1 MSAVMFGTCARLAFT
16 SAAPQT
22 LTGKLTGALD
32 GDTIEV
38 NGTPIRLAALDCPE
52 RGTRDGDY
60 VANSLNSFRAYR
72 RPVSLQRPKHTIDWS
87 DTAA

>member
-38 NGTPIRLAALDCPE
+38 NGTAIRLAALDCPE
-52 RGTRDGDY
+52 RGTKGGNYATD
-60 VANSLNSFRAYR
+60 SQNSFRAYR
-72 RPVSLQRPKHTIDWS
+72 RPMSLPGLKHM
-87 DTAA
+87 TA